1 MKKVLSFFLL
11 LVMLLSMMACS
22 TGETTETPAPQAETE
37 PDEFPV
43 AATDLLAFGD
53 AEKTTITPTLD
64 GEPISVDWYVDCYVS
79 KPNRAEDQ
87 LINIYIPENATNASP
102 IIFHV
107 NNAGWQMNSYAQAD
121 GVEDGEDYSST
132 SDYDNIGAALKEGY
146 VIVSY
151 GCRSRSNGLTG
162 AEYLGHSPATMA
174 DTKAAIRYLRYN
186 ADALPAGDPEHIVI
200 TGGSGGGGLSTV
212 IAASGNSP
220 DYYEALYEIGA
231 AGIDLVNGSYVSTL
245 EDDVFAVIAYC
256 PITDLG
262 HADAGYEWL
271 FGNTRAALYEAGLM
285 EYDVDQATVMA
296 ASDTL
301 SAMFVE
307 YVNGLGLVTEGG
319 EPLTADNLK
328 ACIESLMCAEIE
340 EAMTEV
346 GTEQM
351 TADIEQQIETKGF
364 RFGFSGDPDNDE
376 DGSDEIDGDFD
387 FDFGGTDD
395 DDDGFEPD
403 TSDDD
408 AEATYRE
415 NNGWLIL
422 NDDGTYFYDI
432 DKHLLYLATY
442 TELKIAPA
450 FSNQGISTY
459 DEQNEDNLFGSRSSE
474 YSPFN
479 AYSWAMDTTENTV
492 GQDNTGLTWEE
503 YMQTE
508 AGQALALQIK
518 MTNAGDY
525 LRDTAGE
532 SDSAPYWYVRYGMDD
547 RDGSFAVE
555 AILYYS
561 MLGDETIEDVDFE
574 FTWLEGHGG
583 DYDVQ
588 EAYSWLKTALA
599 Q

>member
-1 MKKVLSFFLL
+1 MLAA
-11 LVMLLSMMACS
+11 LLSITACS
-22 TGETTETPAPQAETE
+22 TGETTETPAPQAET
-37 PDEFPV
+37 DEFP
-43 AATDLLAFGD
+43 AAAGDLLAFND
-53 AEKTTITPTLD
+53 AVKTTITPTLD

-87 LINIYIPENATNASP
+87 LINIYIPENATKDSP

-162 AEYLGHSPATMA
+162 EEYLGHSPATMA

-186 ADALPAGDPEHIVI
+186 ADDLPAGDPEHIVI

-245 EDDVFAVIAYC
+245 DDDVFAVIAYC

-262 HADAGYEWL
+262 HADTGYEWL

-328 ACIESLMCAEIE
+328 ACIESLMCTEIE
-340 EAMTEV
+340 EALAEV
-346 GTEQM
+346 GMEQM
-351 TADIEQQIETKGF
+351 TADIEQEIETKGF
-364 RFGFSGDPDNDE
+364 RFGFSGDP
-376 DGSDEIDGDFD
+376 
-387 FDFGGTDD
+387 D

-422 NDDGTYFYDI
+422 NDDGTYSYDI

-450 FSNQGISTY
+450 FSNQGIASY
-459 DEQNEDNLFGSRSSE
+459 DEQNEDNLFGSRTEE

-492 GQDNTGLTWEE
+492 GQDDTGLTWEE
-503 YMQTE
+503 YMKTE

-555 AILYYS
+555 TILYYS
-561 MLGDETIEDVDFE
+561 MLSDETIEDVNFE
-574 FTWLEGHGG
+574 FTWLEDHGG

-588 EAYSWLKTALA
+588 EAYAWLNAALA
-599 Q
+599 K